1 VSLATLQGPRGADLN
16 VWRPGQSSPG
26 YSAALPEGGSPNG
39 DGRASADAAAGVEP
53 LTWLK
58 QPLENDDGEGADFI
72 IDARPNLSWVVSV
85 TEIETP
91 NELGDFNF
99 ETPL

>member
-1 VSLATLQGPRGADLN
+1 M
-16 VWRPGQSSPG
+16 
-26 YSAALPEGGSPNG
+26 
-39 DGRASADAAAGVEP
+39 
-53 LTWLK
+53 TWLK

-91 NELGDFNF
+91 NELGDFNLRRRSNAF
-99 ETPL
+99 LALPLVFS

>member
-1 VSLATLQGPRGADLN
+1 M
-16 VWRPGQSSPG
+16 
-26 YSAALPEGGSPNG
+26 
-39 DGRASADAAAGVEP
+39 
-53 LTWLK
+53 TWLK